1 MSPKLSIITINLN
14 NATGLRKTI
23 DSVVSQTFT
32 DYEYIIIDGGST
44 DGSMAVI
51 KEYENQITFWISE
64 VDHGIYNAMNK
75 GIMQAKGEYF
85 LFLNSGD
92 MLVANN
98 VTERMLDNMPE
109 CSILYGNMQRDL
121 GGKSITDKRFRGRN
135 ITMLDMFRE
144 TLYHSSAYIKKDLF
158 SKYGLYDE
166 SLKIASDWKF
176 FLIALGLNAEPVVYK
191 DIDVC
196 LVDITGISRTHSD
209 LLIQERKKVLEEL
222 LPKPI
227 LDDYNAFEREAPMIQ
242 RLKKCRMGWYFFHKF
257 YKILLKYDHFNT
269 SITPTRSR

>member
-1 MSPKLSIITINLN
+1 MPKLTIITINLN
-14 NATGLRKTI
+14 NTLGLRRTI
-23 DSVVSQTFT
+23 ESVVSQTYV

-44 DGSMAVI
+44 DGSVDVI
-51 KEYENQITFWISE
+51 REYQDQITFWVSE

-75 GIMQAKGEYF
+75 GIMQAKGEYI

-109 CSILYGNMQRDL
+109 CSILYGNIQWDL
-121 GGKSITDKRFRGRN
+121 VGKIITDKSFRGRS

-144 TLYHSSAYIKKDLF
+144 ALYHSSAYIKKDLF

-176 FLIALGLNAEPVVYK
+176 FLIALGLNSEPVVYK

-196 LVDITGISRTHSD
+196 LVDITGISRTNPE

-227 LDDYNAFEREAPMIQ
+227 LDDYNALSGEISMIE
-242 RLKKCRMGWYFFHKF
+242 RLKKSRIVWFLFNKF
-257 YKILLKYDHFNT
+257 YNILLKYDWFKNKMLHV
-269 SITPTRSR
+269 